1 MVSQNYFNEIAL
13 VNEDFGV
20 EVRDKLALK
29 HHDTEE
35 GSSQDGAVD

>member
-20 EVRDKLALK
+20 EVRDKLAVR
-29 HHDTEE
+29 
-35 GSSQDGAVD
+35 G